1 MRTITSTRP
10 GEPVGYSASHL
21 PGVPFTTRRSPAEW
35 HADLGY
41 TLLPPEPDADR
52 PDALTAEV
60 AALTARLDALE
71 QTPAEA
77 EPTPDVPRDCTG
89 RAVEQDQLVAYGDSV
104 FSVTKDLTPICMIAG
119 KTDGWSAGSEASF
132 IAADWA
138 ECRIL
143 WPLDERTEGKR

>member
-1 MRTITSTRP
+1 MN
-10 GEPVGYSASHL
+10 ED
-21 PGVPFTTRRSPAEW
+21 EK
-35 HADLGY
+35 
-41 TLLPPEPDADR
+41 TLLECRYRVHKLEEQVDALTARVDVLERPPKPDADR
-52 PDALTAEV
+52 PDAL
-60 AALTARLDALE
+60 
-71 QTPAEA
+71 
-77 EPTPDVPRDCTG
+77 RDCTG